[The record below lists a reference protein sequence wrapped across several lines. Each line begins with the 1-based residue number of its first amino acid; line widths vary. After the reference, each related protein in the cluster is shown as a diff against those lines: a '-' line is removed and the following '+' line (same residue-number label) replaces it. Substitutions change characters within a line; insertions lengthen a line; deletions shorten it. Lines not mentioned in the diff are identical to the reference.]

1 MPDEEY
7 DCGVLEVVDELGR
20 DELLSGANE
29 GLGGIIIG
37 VVAGDGD
44 GDTVEG
50 GGGVGNDEGDGH
62 VLLVEVDDIDRSWLV
77 DGG

>member
-7 DCGVLEVVDELGR
+7 DYGVLEVVDELGR
-20 DELLSGANE
+20 DEVLSGVNE
-29 GLGGIIIG
+29 GLDGIIIG

-62 VLLVEVDDIDRSWLV
+62 VLLVEVDDIDRS
-77 DGG
+77 